1 MKLCK
6 PPKLI
11 RNKILLLFI
20 LVFFLFPFFA
30 FSKTDPGLKS
40 FQPEVQK
47 QTDQFLRGRDGV
59 ILWLDK
65 DQDEK
70 MIFGN
75 SRLLDEK
82 FLPGSLMKLMVA
94 ELALDKK
101 VDFHYRCKGSDKI
114 LNQKR
119 FCWNSKGHGTLDLP
133 NALSLSCNLF
143 FSNLALKIGVKSLL
157 EKIRDYHFSES
168 PKLFQNESELNRHV
182 DQLAIG
188 DFSFFQV
195 SPLEIFNFWNQYL
208 QQINDKK
215 YTAIEQALLRVVS
228 EGTASRS
235 FVTKIQILGKT
246 GTGDSL
252 QKNYKT
258 NGWFLA
264 AYPVVSPR
272 YLLLVFLKDAHG
284 FREPVQL
291 ANYIFSIA
299 EKEGILQKSERGET
313 KNDPKKK

>member
-11 RNKILLLFI
+11 RKKNLLLFI
-20 LVFFLFPFFA
+20 LVFFLFPFFT
-30 FSKTDPGLKS
+30 FSKTDPDLIS
-40 FQPEVQK
+40 FQQAVQK
-47 QTDQFLRGRDGV
+47 QTDRVLYGRDGV

-65 DQDEK
+65 DQNEK

-82 FLPGSLMKLMVA
+82 FLPGSLMKLIVA

-101 VDFHYRCKGSDKI
+101 IEFHYRCNGSDKI

-119 FCWNSKGHGTLDLP
+119 FCWNSKGHGNLDLRT
-133 NALSLSCNLF
+133 ALSQSCNLF
-143 FSNLALKIGVKSLL
+143 FSNLILKIGIEPLL
-157 EKIRDYHFSES
+157 EKIKEYHFSES
-168 PKLFQNESELNRHV
+168 SKLYQNRVELNRHV

-228 EGTASRS
+228 EGTASQS
-235 FVTKIQILGKT
+235 FVTKIKILGKT

-252 QKNYKT
+252 EKSYKT

-264 AYPVVSPR
+264 AYPVDHPR
-272 YLLLVFLKDAHG
+272 YLLLVFLKEAHG

-291 ANYIFSIA
+291 ANHIFSIA
-299 EKEGILQKSERGET
+299 EKEGVLQKSEIGES

>member
-1 MKLCK
+1 MKLCNRL
-6 PPKLI
+6 KLI
-11 RNKILLLFI
+11 QNKKSFLFI
-20 LVFFLFPFFA
+20 FAFFLFPLFA
-30 FSKTDPGLKS
+30 FSKTDPDLKS
-40 FQPEVQK
+40 FQQAVQK
-47 QTDQFLRGRDGV
+47 QADQALRGRDGV
-59 ILWLDK
+59 ILWVDK
-65 DQDEK
+65 DQHEK

-75 SRLLDEK
+75 RRLLNEK

-101 VDFHYRCKGSDKI
+101 VDFHYRCDGSDKI
-114 LNQKR
+114 LDQKR
-119 FCWNSKGHGTLDLP
+119 FCWNSKGDGNLDLP
-133 NALSLSCNLF
+133 TALSRSCNLY
-143 FSNLALKIGVKSLL
+143 FSNLALKIGIKPLL

-168 PKLFQNESELNRHV
+168 SKLFQNEFELNRHL

-195 SPLEIFNFWNQYL
+195 SPSEIFNFWIQYL

-215 YTAIEQALLRVVS
+215 YTAIEQGLLRVIS

-235 FVTKIQILGKT
+235 FSTKIQILGKT
-246 GTGDSL
+246 GTGASL

-264 AYPVVSPR
+264 AYPITYPR
-272 YLLLVFLKDAHG
+272 YLLLVFLKEAHG

-291 ANYIFSIA
+291 ANHIFRIA
-299 EKEGILQKSERGET
+299 EKEGILQKSEKG
-313 KNDPKKK
+313 K

>member
-6 PPKLI
+6 PPELI
-11 RNKILLLFI
+11 RNKIPLLFI

-30 FSKTDPGLKS
+30 FSKTDPDLQS
-40 FQPEVQK
+40 FQAEVQK

-59 ILWLDK
+59 VLWLDK
-65 DQDEK
+65 DQDGK

-101 VDFHYRCKGSDKI
+101 VEFHYRCNGSDKI

-119 FCWNSKGHGTLDLP
+119 FCWNSKGHENLDLP
-133 NALSLSCNLF
+133 TALSKSCNLF
-143 FSNLALKIGVKSLL
+143 FSNLILKVGIESLL
-157 EKIRDYHFSES
+157 EKIKDYHFSES
-168 PKLFQNESELNRHV
+168 SKLYQNRSELNRHI
-182 DQLAIG
+182 DRLAIG
-188 DFSFFQV
+188 EFYFFQV

-208 QQINDKK
+208 QQVHDKK

-228 EGTASRS
+228 EGTAARS
-235 FVTKIQILGKT
+235 FMTKIQILGKT

-252 QKNYKT
+252 EKSYKT

-264 AYPVVSPR
+264 AYPIQHPR
-272 YLLLVFLKDAHG
+272 YLLLVFLKEAHG

-291 ANYIFSIA
+291 ASHIFGIA
-299 EKEGILQKSERGET
+299 EKEGILQKSERGESR
-313 KNDPKKK
+313 NDPKKK